1 MTTNADFVKL
11 STANHMK
18 FRNLQ
23 AAFETKDCNSEGAI
37 GYTSL
42 QVAVWVSARGTN
54 LAV

>member
-23 AAFETKDCNSEGAI
+23 AAFETSFGR
-37 GYTSL
+37 GYWVYTSL
-42 QVAVWVSARGTN
+42 QVAVWVSARGTD